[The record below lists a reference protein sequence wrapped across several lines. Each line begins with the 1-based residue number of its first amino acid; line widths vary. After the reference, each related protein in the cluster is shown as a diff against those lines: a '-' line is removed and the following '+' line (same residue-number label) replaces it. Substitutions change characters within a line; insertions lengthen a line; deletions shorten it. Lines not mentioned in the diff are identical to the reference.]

1 MLQSSTGYSHLQSSV
16 LFSPAANI
24 QSQLAGCNP
33 VSLETLTAEITNL
46 KVGNVEKEI
55 KLKEIKIISEENDKL
70 RLENEKLDKDNTIL
84 KKRLTS
90 IEKKSMNIQSYKC
103 DKCKFKSEDR
113 NKKEKHTTDNH
124 SEIEKEYYIEQDMIA
139 VEICFICDKV
149 FYSKED
155 LDN

>member
-1 MLQSSTGYSHLQSSV
+1 M
-16 LFSPAANI
+16 
-24 QSQLAGCNP
+24 
-33 VSLETLTAEITNL
+33 
-46 KVGNVEKEI
+46 KR
-55 KLKEIKIISEENDKL
+55 ISEENDKL
-70 RLENEKLDKDNTIL
+70 RLANEQLDNDNTIL

-90 IEKKSMNIQSYKC
+90 IEKKSMNIRSYKC

-113 NKKEKHTTDNH
+113 NKIEQHTTDNH

-155 LDN
+155 LDNHKQLKFQCSICQVCVTGGSSDLDYCSAMEHN